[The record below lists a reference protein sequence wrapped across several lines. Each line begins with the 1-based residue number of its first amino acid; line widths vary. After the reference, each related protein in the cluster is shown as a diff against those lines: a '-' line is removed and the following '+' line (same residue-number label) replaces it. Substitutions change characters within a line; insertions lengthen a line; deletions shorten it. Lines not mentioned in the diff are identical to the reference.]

1 MERFKDAVAV
11 VTGATSGIGKAAAI
25 EWARDGA
32 RVVVAGRRKE
42 KGDAVVSE
50 IRDAGGEAVYIP
62 TDVTNEGSIAS
73 LIKQTIDHYGR
84 IDCAFNNAGI
94 PGERMKSAAEQTMED
109 WNTVIAT
116 NLTGVWLSM
125 KYEIPEMLKA
135 GKGVIIN
142 TASFFGMVGS
152 DFGIAPYVASKHGV
166 IGLTKSAGVEY
177 ARKGIRINA
186 ICPGYILTELVGPA
200 LETRRDQFMATIDQ
214 RVPMG
219 RLGEAREIARAVLW
233 LASDDASYMTGQTL
247 SVDGGVISV

>member
-25 EWARDGA
+25 EWAREGA
-32 RVVVAGRRKE
+32 KVVVAGRRKE

-73 LIKQTIDHYGR
+73 LMKQTVDRYGR

-94 PGERMKSAAEQTMED
+94 PGERMKPAADQTMEG
-109 WNTVIAT
+109 WNAVIAT

-125 KYEIPEMLKA
+125 KFEIPEMLKA

-142 TASFFGMVGS
+142 TASFFGKVGS
-152 DFGIAPYVASKHGV
+152 DFGIAPYVASKHGI

-177 ARKGIRINA
+177 ARQG
-186 ICPGYILTELVGPA
+186 